1 MRPIVNQVDDF
12 LKLNEDLKQLYQWAQ
27 QWRVIFNASKTE
39 YMIFSN
45 KNAIPVY
52 PEIYLGN
59 SVIKQVNTHT
69 HLGLTLD
76 AKLNWKHH
84 INRVCTKAS
93 QRVSNIKRIR
103 HLIPRKTAEI
113 LYKSLSRPILEYAD
127 VIFDN
132 TTMEMKKQID
142 QVQRNALVMITLAY
156 RRTPTIKLYEE
167 TGLETLVDRRKQH
180 RLILYYKMVNKLV
193 PKYLCDLVPPPSGEN
208 HNYQLRSQ
216 SQNKFNVPYA
226 RTSRY
231 ANYFLINTT
240 KNWNDLDIDVRHA
253 QSINIFKSKLKT
265 SHSPHVA
272 TFLTGRA
279 SVHHTRM
286 RLGLSPL
293 KEHLYKFCIADSPN
307 CEYCFFLSR
316 NVYSLF
322 FKMSIFFCTSM

>member
-1 MRPIVNQVDDF
+1 MMFCMIFLDISKAFDKVYHDGLLFKLKQLGIEGNLLKWLESYLTHRKQRVLITGKTSDWRYTNAGVPQGSILGPLLFLVYINDIIEKIQSEIYIFADDTSLVRPIVNQADDF

-180 RLILYYKMVNKLV
+180 RLILYYK
-193 PKYLCDLVPPPSGEN
+193 
-208 HNYQLRSQ
+208 
-216 SQNKFNVPYA
+216 
-226 RTSRY
+226 
-231 ANYFLINTT
+231 
-240 KNWNDLDIDVRHA
+240 W
-253 QSINIFKSKLKT
+253 
-265 SHSPHVA
+265 
-272 TFLTGRA
+272 
-279 SVHHTRM
+279 
-286 RLGLSPL
+286 
-293 KEHLYKFCIADSPN
+293 
-307 CEYCFFLSR
+307 
-316 NVYSLF
+316 
-322 FKMSIFFCTSM
+322 